1 MRRHYF
7 FRKFRNR
14 RRGKGDR
21 SQTLPRQETIPSPKP
36 HEYVDAQPPSRQESN
51 LYTNLHNR
59 LGSPHPQPNTPT
71 GTFPVEAICGFTAT
85 QPDECGFIVGDLL
98 CVTNTSSDWWIATNL
113 RTKEKGFIPANCVTS
128 DMSLSIVL
136 EAWFDIN
143 RLEVECRLLL
153 PAVQTGTYILRP
165 CKDPRSPYYLSVRAL
180 GVDTKH
186 FQVCFD
192 GQAKK
197 YHISGNE
204 QFSTFRDLIMHYHS
218 RPIDGEV
225 GLIEPCPRKVDYV
238 IQHKDVKMG
247 KEVGKGN
254 FGVVYL
260 SHVRG
265 MEVAV
270 KRCFSI
276 TNDQAFREVVEMMQ
290 KLSHQ
295 RIVHF
300 HGICCDAPDDRV
312 LIITEFMVNGALRDY
327 LRTPEGRQLDYPKLV
342 CIIVQVFPYRWTAP
356 EAMEG
361 SFHPNVKSDV
371 WSFGVLMFEVLTYG
385 ETPYKD
391 CTRTQ
396 LRKFLSE
403 GGRLSSPQYH
413 GCECEARVY
422 CIMRSCWDSKPEQRP
437 TFKKLKYEIE
447 QCILDGETAF
457 GI

>member
-1 MRRHYF
+1 MWRHHF
-7 FRKFRNR
+7 FRKLRNR

-21 SQTLPRQETIPSPKP
+21 LQTLPRQETIPSPKP

-51 LYTNLHNR
+51 LYTNLHNSS
-59 LGSPHPQPNTPT
+59 GSPHSQPNTPT

-98 CVTNTSSDWWIATNL
+98 HVIDTSSERWLATNL
-113 RTKEKGFIPANCVTS
+113 RTEEGLIPANCVTS
-128 DMSLSIVL
+128 DVSLSIAL
-136 EAWFDIN
+136 EAWYDIN

-153 PAVQTGTYILRP
+153 PSVQTGTYILRP
-165 CKDPRSPYYLSVRAL
+165 CKDPRSPYYLSVRAC
-180 GVDTKH
+180 GVDIKH
-186 FQVCFD
+186 FQVYFD

-204 QFSTFRDLIMHYHS
+204 QFPTLKDLIMHYHS
-218 RPIDGEV
+218 RPIDGKV
-225 GLIEPCPRKVDYV
+225 GLIEPCPRKADYV

-260 SHVRG
+260 SHIRG

-270 KRCFSI
+270 KRCFNI

-300 HGICCDAPDDRV
+300 HGICCDAPDGRV
-312 LIITEFMVNGALRDY
+312 LIITEFMVNGALRDF
-327 LRTPEGRQLDYPKLV
+327 LKTPEGHQLDYPKLV

-361 SFHPNVKSDV
+361 GFHPNVKSDV

-391 CTRTQ
+391 CTHIQ

-403 GGRLSSPQYH
+403 GGRLPSPQYH

-447 QCILDGETAF
+447 QCILDGEKAF

>member
-1 MRRHYF
+1 MWRHHF
-7 FRKFRNR
+7 FRKLRNR

-21 SQTLPRQETIPSPKP
+21 LQTLPRQETIPSPKP

-51 LYTNLHNR
+51 LYTNLHNSS
-59 LGSPHPQPNTPT
+59 GSPHSQPNTPT

-98 CVTNTSSDWWIATNL
+98 HVIDTSSERWLATNL
-113 RTKEKGFIPANCVTS
+113 RTKEEGLIPANCVTS
-128 DMSLSIVL
+128 DVSLSIAL
-136 EAWFDIN
+136 EAWYDIN

-153 PAVQTGTYILRP
+153 PSVQTGTYILRP
-165 CKDPRSPYYLSVRAL
+165 CKDPRSPYYLSVRAC
-180 GVDTKH
+180 GVDIKH
-186 FQVCFD
+186 FQVYFD

-204 QFSTFRDLIMHYHS
+204 QFPTLKDLIMHYHS
-218 RPIDGEV
+218 RPIDGKV
-225 GLIEPCPRKVDYV
+225 GLIEPCPRKADYV

-260 SHVRG
+260 SHIRG

-270 KRCFSI
+270 KRCFNI

-295 RIVHF
+295 CIVHF
-300 HGICCDAPDDRV
+300 HGICCDAPDGRV
-312 LIITEFMVNGALRDY
+312 LIITEFMVNGALRDF
-327 LRTPEGRQLDYPKLV
+327 LKTPEGHQLDYPKLV

-361 SFHPNVKSDV
+361 GFHPNVKSDV

-391 CTRTQ
+391 CTHIQ

-403 GGRLSSPQYH
+403 GGRLPSPQYH

-447 QCILDGETAF
+447 QCILDGEKAF